1 MRNNSLFLTLS
12 LFLMVPHLWAADV
25 SRYKREPESCF
36 PISTLKY
43 EAGNKS
49 FSGLSQD
56 EFNQVIDNA
65 FSVMAPEIK
74 KGLNKTLIIEKR
86 WSDATVDAYATRD
99 DDNNPVIVMNGGL
112 ARHPQMT
119 KDAFL
124 LLICHELGHH
134 LGGAPKIL
142 RGNSGL
148 RGWSSA
154 EGQADY
160 FATSKCLPQFF
171 KSGIDIKSFDIDMD
185 PGNYKIAL
193 SKCRDNACARGTLA
207 GLAVS
212 NVFASLVAGTPE
224 PKLTANDS
232 TKVSKTFYNH
242 PNPQCRLDT
251 YLSGANCDLGLEVPF
266 DAVDPKV
273 GACVKDN
280 GARPA
285 CWFQAKDF

>member
-1 MRNNSLFLTLS
+1 MRNDMLFLCLTV
-12 LFLMVPHLWAADV
+12 FLTTQSPLAADLP
-25 SRYKREPESCF
+25 RYKREPESCF
-36 PISTLKY
+36 QVSGQRY
-43 EAGNKS
+43 EVGNKS
-49 FSGLSQD
+49 FNGLSED
-56 EFNQVIDNA
+56 DFNQVIENVL
-65 FSVMAPEIK
+65 SVMGPEIK
-74 KGLNKTLIIEKR
+74 KRLNKKLILEKK

-99 DDNNPVIVMNGGL
+99 DDNNPVVVMNGGL

-124 LLICHELGHH
+124 LLICHEIGHH

-142 RGNSGL
+142 RGTSGL

-185 PGNYKIAL
+185 PANYKIAL

-207 GLAVS
+207 GLALS

-224 PKLTANDS
+224 PKLSANDS
-232 TKVSKTFYNH
+232 SKVNKTFYNH

-266 DAVDPKV
+266 DAVDPKI

-285 CWFQAKDF
+285 CWFQPRDF